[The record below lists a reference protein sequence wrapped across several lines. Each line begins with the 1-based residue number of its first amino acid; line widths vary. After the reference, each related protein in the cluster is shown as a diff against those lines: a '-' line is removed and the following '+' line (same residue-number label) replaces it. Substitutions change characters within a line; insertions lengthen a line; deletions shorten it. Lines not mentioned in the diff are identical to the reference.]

1 MVNKNN
7 NANAVGAGIVGA
19 VVGATVGA
27 AAVVLSDAK
36 NRKKI
41 GKKFDEFKKDGQKVI
56 SDIKGKVE
64 EMTSEG
70 KEKVDA
76 VKKDLKK

>member
-1 MVNKNN
+1 MTNKNN

-19 VVGATVGA
+19 VVGAAVGA
-27 AAVVLSDAK
+27 TAVVLSNPK

-41 GKKFDEFKKDGQKVI
+41 EDKFEEYKKDGQKMV
-56 SDIKGKVE
+56 SDFKGKME
-64 EMTSEG
+64 DIASDG
-70 KEKVDA
+70 KKKVKL